1 MLTNTISN
9 LIRVCTYGGVPIM
22 VRKMLNPTSKTTA
35 PTSLLIRGDNN
46 NISNTIVFHHNFGY
60 SWFSIGDNV
69 SFSNHI
75 M

>member
-1 MLTNTISN
+1 
-9 LIRVCTYGGVPIM
+9 M
-22 VRKMLNPTSKTTA
+22 VRKMLNSTSRTRA

>member
-1 MLTNTISN
+1 MVVYQLWLGRC
-9 LIRVCTYGGVPIM
+9 LIPLLETR
-22 VRKMLNPTSKTTA
+22 A

-75 M
+75 MWKWEVHKDVN